1 MEALELGDEIEALL
15 TELGPRLNWIIASF
29 KIPRQDAEDLR
40 QQALLLLVS
49 KWRDIQDPLAWLVGT
64 LRQICLLHLRSEGRR
79 LRQIVMVDATTLEE
93 IAGAAPSE
101 HPALDMRLDL
111 VNLARALPARQQ
123 RILRCYC
130 LGLMNDETAQ
140 QLGLRYNSVVKGRKR
155 AIRRLGELQRDL
167 VGEERSN
174 P

>member
-1 MEALELGDEIEALL
+1 MEALELGPEIEALL

-49 KWRDIQDPLAWLVGT
+49 KWREIEDPLAWLVGT

-79 LRQIVMVDATTLEE
+79 LRRIVLVDATTLEE
-93 IAGAAPSE
+93 IAGAGPSE

-111 VNLARALPARQQ
+111 VNLARALPARQK
-123 RILRCYC
+123 RILRCCC
-130 LGLMNDETAQ
+130 LGLMPDETARR
-140 QLGLRYNSVVKGRKR
+140 LGLRYNSVLKGRKR
-155 AIRRLGELQRDL
+155 AVRRLEELQHNPAR
-167 VGEERSN
+167 GERPN
-174 P
+174 L